1 MRVTGKAV
9 AVAGVAGAVAFA
21 TSGVANAAT
30 GTTITVKAIETG
42 SHFIK
47 DTPPK
52 NEPNPGDKMAFT
64 EKLLQN
70 GKQVGTDRIVESFLQ
85 NGLVLDG
92 IWTFT
97 SGAKGTLHVHRAVT
111 FNGTAGTAGQINL
124 PVVGGTGAFAGKK
137 GTLTV
142 TPHGSYAIEVFHLK

>member
-9 AVAGVAGAVAFA
+9 AVAGVAGAIALA
-21 TSGVANAAT
+21 TSGVADAAT

-42 SHFIK
+42 SHVIK

-52 NEPNPGDKMAFT
+52 NQPNPGDKVAFT

-70 GKQVGTDRIVESFLQ
+70 SKQVGTDRIVESFQQ

-97 SGAKGTLHVHRAVT
+97 SGTKGTLHVHSSMT
-111 FNGTAGTAGQINL
+111 FNGTNGQINL

-142 TPHGSYAIEVFHLK
+142 TPHGSYTTEVFHLR